1 MFATLTLEKGIALG
15 AIVLVFAS
23 LGVLFG
29 KTWGTSRRFQAG
41 VRKYD
46 ARDYDDAIEA
56 FEAVIARQPSNDLA
70 RLLLGNSHAAQGDF
84 KIAIATFEELVARSP
99 KNVDGYLS
107 WGKALLRQG
116 ETDAAVAQFRAA
128 AAIKPKRFPEPH
140 VVLGLALK
148 DIGDREGAIAALEA
162 ARAIYTREDKTQA
175 TKTIAEELAQLQAK
189 SSPAQ
194 AGTLPESQ
202 DSAPAKLADS

>member
-1 MFATLTLEKGIALG
+1 MLETLTLEKGLALG
-15 AIVLVFAS
+15 AVALVLAS

-29 KTWGTSRRFQAG
+29 KTWGTSRRFQEA
-41 VRKYD
+41 VQKYE
-46 ARDYDDAIEA
+46 ASDYDGAIAA

-84 KIAIATFEELVARSP
+84 KIAIATFKELVARSP
-99 KNVDGYLS
+99 KNADGYLS

-116 ETDAAVAQFRAA
+116 ETDAAIAQFRAA

-140 VVLGLALK
+140 LVLGLALK

-162 ARAIYTREDKTQA
+162 ARAIYTHEGKPQA
-175 TKTIAEELAQLQAK
+175 TQKIAEELAQLQA
-189 SSPAQ
+189 
-194 AGTLPESQ
+194 E
-202 DSAPAKLADS
+202 SAPAATESVSESQESL